1 MKPTALLYV
10 QHLLGI
16 GHLKRAAL
24 LARGLTD
31 SGFKVIFVSGGE
43 PQEGLDLGG
52 AQLIQLAPCHVRD
65 ESFQLLDETGEPV
78 SPNWRQKRRDHLLSI
93 LQEAAPEVLLIEL
106 FPFGRRQMRFELQ
119 PLLEAARRQ
128 ESRPLVFCSVRDIL
142 SKVPNEDRQ
151 AWILEMLGKYFDGV
165 LVHGDPSFI
174 PFEATFP
181 AAATLGSKLHY
192 TGYVTTTAAVTPS
205 PGSAGG
211 EVVVSTGGGAVAGPL
226 LEAALA
232 ARPLT
237 SLANAP
243 WRLLAG
249 NNFPEDAFQRLRA
262 QAPVLEGGVTL
273 ERARPDFQQLLA
285 GCRLS
290 ISQAGY
296 NTTLEVL
303 ARGSRAVLV
312 PYAAGEEGEQSLRAA
327 LLAKQGLLT
336 VVEERGL
343 SGETLAAGI
352 EKELQRQRTKATLSL
367 DLEGA
372 AHSAEVIRRA
382 LETKRQRPDR

>member
-1 MKPTALLYV
+1 MKPKVLLYV

-31 SGFKVIFVSGGE
+31 AGFHVVFVSGGE
-43 PQEGLDLGG
+43 PQSGLDLG
-52 AQLIQLAPCHVRD
+52 AAEPIQLAPCHVRD
-65 ESFQLLDETGEPV
+65 ESFQLLDESGTPV
-78 SPNWRQKRRDHLLSI
+78 STDWQQQRRDHLLSI
-93 LQEAAPEVLLIEL
+93 LREARPDVLLVEL
-106 FPFGRRQMRFELQ
+106 FPFGRRQMRFELL
-119 PLLEAARRQ
+119 PLLEAARQ
-128 ESRPLVFCSVRDIL
+128 QDPTPLVFCSVRDIL
-142 SKVPNEDRQ
+142 SKIPRPERQ
-151 AWILEMLGKYFDGV
+151 TWIVDVLGKYFDGV
-165 LVHGDPSFI
+165 LVHGDRSFI
-174 PFEATFP
+174 PFDATFP
-181 AAATLGSKLHY
+181 ATHLLESKLHY
-192 TGYVTTTAAVTPS
+192 TGYVTTTTTA
-205 PGSAGG
+205 GSATAAGQG
-211 EVVVSTGGGAVAGPL
+211 EVLVSTGGGAVAGPL

-237 SLANAP
+237 SLASAP

-249 NNFPEDAFQRLRA
+249 RNFPEEAFQRLRK
-262 QAPVLEGGVTL
+262 QALEAPGVVL

-285 GCRLS
+285 NCLLS
-290 ISQAGY
+290 VSQAGY

-303 ARGSRAVLV
+303 ASGTRAVLV

-343 SGETLAAGI
+343 SGTTLAAGI
-352 EKELQRQRTKATLSL
+352 EMELRRPRIEAAFGL

-372 AHSAEVIRRA
+372 AHSANVIRQA
-382 LETKRQRPDR
+382 LEAKRQKPDR